1 MSLTNNKIGD
11 LFFLFLGLI
20 IIVGSFI
27 LFFNKSIVKN
37 NSLNTVNINGVVIQ
51 VEVASTPKTR
61 TQGLSNRKTLLSGT
75 GMLFVFEQPDQYG
88 FWMKNMN
95 FALDFIWI
103 NDQFEIIGIE
113 KEVSPETF
121 PQVFYP
127 NQPIKYVLELP
138 AGSSDMY
145 NIDIGT
151 VIQYNQ

>member
-11 LFFLFLGLI
+11 SFSLFFGLI
-20 IIVGSFI
+20 IVIGSLI
-27 LFFNKSIVKN
+27 LFLNKSVVQN

-51 VEVASTPKTR
+51 VEVANTLETR
-61 TQGLSNRKTLLSGT
+61 TQGLSNRKTLSEDT
-75 GMLFVFEQPDQYG
+75 GMLFIFEQPDRYG

-95 FALDFIWI
+95 FALDIVWI
-103 NDQFEIIGIE
+103 DDQFKIIGIE

-138 AGSSDMY
+138 AGSSNMY
-145 NIDIGT
+145 NIDVGT
-151 VIQYNQ
+151 VVQYNQ